1 MTAWLVRGAHL
12 YNPLRGTTPRADV
25 RIRDD
30 TITQIGRALQP
41 SPGEQVFDAS
51 GMTAVPSMIDL
62 HVHSTRPN
70 DLTAYADAGIRHIRY
85 AGLDLDSVR
94 AARRHISSAE
104 GRPLS
109 ISSCGPMLDMADEAY
124 PEWTIVAD
132 SPASAAATAR
142 SLIAGGEVDALIVT
156 QGISGPLISAI
167 SAQARRAGFPVV
179 GQVWK
184 ADAAEAARAGI
195 DQLDNSSRIF
205 ASLTVSVPQMLAYRS
220 VGDRLATWAR
230 AWASVDWP
238 RTEHIQD
245 VMIEHG
251 VSYCPTLV
259 AHEVQSF
266 AGDDILMRDPRFE
279 AWFDAADREAYR
291 RFRAYLEAGWSQ
303 QNRSEWAAA
312 MDNRLEWIRRFRS
325 RGGKIVVGTD
335 LPFGALNVIRELELL
350 TESGMTNDEALFA
363 ATQGSADALGASS
376 FSARIEAGAEA
387 SFVLTQVSPADSISA
402 LREPAAVFLKGRR
415 MPARTDGR
423 DAAGTDRGRKISLTA
438 LRSPNSSVKES

>member
-1 MTAWLVRGAHL
+1 MTAWLVRGAQL
-12 YNPLRGTTPRADV
+12 YNPLRGTVPRAD
-25 RIRDD
+25 IRLHDD
-30 TITQIGRALQP
+30 TITEIGPALQP
-41 SPGEQVFDAS
+41 SADEQVFDAS
-51 GMTAVPSMIDL
+51 GMTAVPSLIDL
-62 HVHSTRPN
+62 HVHSTRRN

-94 AARRHISSAE
+94 AARRYISSGE
-104 GRPLS
+104 GLLLS

-124 PEWTIVAD
+124 PEWTVVAD
-132 SPASAAATAR
+132 SPDSAAATAR

-156 QGISGPLISAI
+156 QGTSGPLISAI
-167 SAQARRAGFPVV
+167 SDQAHGAGLPLV

-205 ASLTVSVPQMLAYRS
+205 ASLAISVAQMLAYGS
-220 VGDRLATWAR
+220 VGDRLAIWAR

-238 RTEHIQD
+238 RTEDMQD

-251 VSYCPTLV
+251 VRYCPTLV
-259 AHEVQSF
+259 AHEVQSY
-266 AGDDILMRDPRFE
+266 AGDDTLMRDPRFE
-279 AWFDAADREAYR
+279 AWFSAADREAYR
-291 RFRAYLEAGWSQ
+291 RFRAYLEAGWSEQ
-303 QNRSEWAAA
+303 DRSDWATA
-312 MDNRLEWIRRFRS
+312 MDNRMEWIRRFRS

-335 LPFGALNVIRELELL
+335 LPFGALNVVRELELL

-376 FSARIEAGAEA
+376 FSARIEVGAES
-387 SFVLTQVSPADSISA
+387 SFVLTRASPADSIGA

-415 MPARTDGR
+415 MPARTGVR
-423 DAAGTDRGRKISLTA
+423 DAAGRDRDSKISLTV
-438 LRSPNSSVKES
+438 LPSQSSPVMES